1 MNLQKMMKQAQEM
14 QSRMAEMQSMLETSQ
29 FEGSSGGGAVSMT
42 ITGKNDM
49 LRINIDA
56 SLLTP
61 GDKETLEDLIIA
73 AYRNAR
79 EKVDGTYTEEM
90 GKLSK
95 SLSLP
100 PGMKLPF

>member
-14 QSRMAEMQSMLETSQ
+14 QSRMTEMQSRLEASQ
-29 FEGSSGGGAVSMT
+29 FEGSSGGGAVSLT

-49 LRINIDA
+49 LRIAIDP
-56 SLLTP
+56 SLLAP
-61 GDKETLEDLIIA
+61 AEKETLEDLIIA

-79 EKVDGTYTEEM
+79 EKVDTTYTEEM
-90 GKLSK
+90 GRLSK
-95 SLSLP
+95 SINLP